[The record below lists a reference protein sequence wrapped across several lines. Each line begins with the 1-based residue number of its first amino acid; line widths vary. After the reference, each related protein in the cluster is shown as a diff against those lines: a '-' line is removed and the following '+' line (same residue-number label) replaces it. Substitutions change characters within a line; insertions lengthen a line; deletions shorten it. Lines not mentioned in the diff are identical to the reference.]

1 MSKDSHFRSLLE
13 DVASGRISPIEAER
27 RLDDNCAQ
35 SASNGKTLGTRSRL
49 MHVVVETKGDCVN
62 ARVPMPLL
70 KWGLG
75 LASLLPS
82 PLLEVLKSKGLDVD
96 LLGEIGTEDLQK
108 ALGELE
114 INYKG
119 SEGTAIRVFTE

>member
-1 MSKDSHFRSLLE
+1 
-13 DVASGRISPIEAER
+13 
-27 RLDDNCAQ
+27 
-35 SASNGKTLGTRSRL
+35 

-70 KWGLG
+70 NWGLG

-96 LLGEIGTEDLQK
+96 LLGELGTEDLQQ